1 MLTRMIGRRERGLER
16 AQAACVAAEHS
27 GVSLFEIAD
36 APVSA
41 AGPRMARTPPS
52 GERRASYTV
61 YRARAPLRISF
72 AGGGTD
78 VSPFREREGGV
89 VLSTTINQYAYG
101 SLRKRFDG
109 QVHLESLDFGLTAT
123 FPARGDVELG
133 DDLDLPRAAIRRLRT
148 YADGFNADCGFDLFL
163 HSSAPPGS
171 GLGSSSAMMVTLVG
185 AMQSFYR
192 LPLSEYEV
200 AELAHDVERK
210 DLARQGGMQDHYAS
224 AFGGFN
230 FIEFEA
236 DRVIVNPL
244 RIGDDTLSEL
254 EYSLLLAFTG
264 KTRSSDRIIE
274 DQTGRYEAGVEDAL
288 AGLRAQKELAVEM
301 KNALLRA
308 RLSEFGSLLGEAWR
322 EKKKMSP
329 KISNPEIDDMYE
341 AAIKAGALGGKVTGA
356 GGGGYML
363 FYCEYDKKHRVAA
376 ALDHMGAPVSD
387 VGFDHVGLRRWSTQV
402 PR

>member
-1 MLTRMIGRRERGLER
+1 MAIRSAMSTSPPTTPQRERRRSGRR
-16 AQAACVAAEHS
+16 
-27 GVSLFEIAD
+27 
-36 APVSA
+36 
-41 AGPRMARTPPS
+41 AGDGRPTNA
-52 GERRASYTV
+52 V

-89 VLSTTINQYAYG
+89 VLSTTINRYAYG
-101 SLRKRFDG
+101 TLRKRSDD
-109 QVHLESLDFGLTAT
+109 QVSIDSLDFGATAT
-123 FPARGDVELG
+123 FPVTGDVNLG
-133 DDLDLPRAAIRRLRT
+133 DELDLPRAAISRLRT
-148 YADGFNADCGFDLFL
+148 FAEGFNVDCGFDMFL

-200 AELAHDVERK
+200 AELAHDIERE
-210 DLARQGGMQDHYAS
+210 DLGREGGMQDHYAA

-230 FIEFEA
+230 FIEFAE

-244 RIGDDTLSEL
+244 RISGDILSEL

-274 DQTGRYEAGVEDAL
+274 DQTKRYEAGVADTL
-288 AGLRAQKELAVEM
+288 DGLRAQKELAVQM

-308 RLSEFGSLLGEAWR
+308 RLSEFGWLLGEAWQA
-322 EKKKMSP
+322 KKRMSP
-329 KISNPEIDDMYE
+329 RISTPEIDEMYDT
-341 AAIKAGALGGKVTGA
+341 AIKAGALGGKVTGA

-363 FYCEYDKKHRVAA
+363 IYCEYDKKHRVAA
-376 ALDHMGAPVSD
+376 ALERMGAPVSD
-387 VGFDHVGLRRWSTQV
+387 VGFDHEGLRRWTTQV
-402 PR
+402 AG

>member
-1 MLTRMIGRRERGLER
+1 MILD
-16 AQAACVAAEHS
+16 
-27 GVSLFEIAD
+27 EIAHEGVPTR
-36 APVSA
+36 APRVKPTS
-41 AGPRMARTPPS
+41 PT
-52 GERRASYTV
+52 GERRSTYTV

-101 SLRKRFDG
+101 SLRKRFDD
-109 QVHLESLDFGLTAT
+109 QVQIDSLDFGLSTT
-123 FPARGDVELG
+123 FPAKGDVGMG
-133 DDLDLPRAAIRRLRT
+133 DELDLPRAAIQRLRK
-148 YADGFNADCGFDLFL
+148 YADGVNADCGFDIFL

-192 LPLSEYEV
+192 LALSEYEV
-200 AELAHDVERK
+200 AELAYDIERQ
-210 DLARQGGMQDHYAS
+210 DLGREGGMQDQYAA

-244 RIGDDTLSEL
+244 RIGDDILSEL

-274 DQTGRYEAGVEDAL
+274 DQAGRYVAGEEDAL
-288 AGLRAQKELAVEM
+288 AGLSAQKELAVEM

-308 RLSEFGSLLGEAWR
+308 RLSEFGSLLGEAWTQ
-322 EKKKMSP
+322 KKRMSP
-329 KISNPEIDDMYE
+329 KISNPEIDEMYE
-341 AAIKAGALGGKVTGA
+341 EGIKAGALGGKVTGA

-376 ALDHMGAPVSD
+376 ALDRMGAPVSD

>member
-1 MLTRMIGRRERGLER
+1 LLKSTPPLPEHRSDDRRREDRR
-16 AQAACVAAEHS
+16 QN
-27 GVSLFEIAD
+27 
-36 APVSA
+36 
-41 AGPRMARTPPS
+41 
-52 GERRASYTV
+52 ERRAGDSRPTNAV
-61 YRARAPLRISF
+61 FRARAPLRISF

-78 VSPFREREGGV
+78 VSPFPEREGGV
-89 VLSTTINQYAYG
+89 VLSTTINRYAYG
-101 SLRKRFDG
+101 TLRKRDDG
-109 QVHLESLDFGLTAT
+109 QVRIDSLDFGTSAT
-123 FPARGDVELG
+123 FPVTGDISLG
-133 DDLDLPRAAIRRLRT
+133 DELDLPRAAISRLRD
-148 YADGFNADCGFDLFL
+148 YAEGFNVDCGFDMFL

-200 AELAHDVERK
+200 AELAHDIERQ
-210 DLARQGGMQDHYAS
+210 DLGREGGMQDHYAA

-230 FIEFEA
+230 FIEFA
-236 DRVIVNPL
+236 DDRVIVNPL
-244 RIGDDTLSEL
+244 RISGDILSEL

-274 DQTGRYEAGVEDAL
+274 DQTQRYESGVQDAL
-288 AGLRAQKELAVEM
+288 EGLRAQKDLAVQM

-308 RLSEFGSLLGEAWR
+308 RLSEFGMLLGEAW
-322 EKKKMSP
+322 EAKKRMSP
-329 KISNPEIDDMYE
+329 RISTPEIDEMYD
-341 AAIKAGALGGKVTGA
+341 AGIKAGALGGKVTGA

-376 ALDHMGAPVSD
+376 ALEKLGAPVSD
-387 VGFDHVGLRRWSTQV
+387 IGFDHEGLRRWTTQV

>member
-1 MLTRMIGRRERGLER
+1 MILD
-16 AQAACVAAEHS
+16 
-27 GVSLFEIAD
+27 EIAND
-36 APVSA
+36 AA
-41 AGPRMARTPPS
+41 LARAPRVNQPQPT
-52 GERRASYTV
+52 GERRATYTV

-101 SLRKRFDG
+101 SLRKRFDN
-109 QVHLESLDFGLTAT
+109 QVQIDSLDFGLTAT
-123 FPARGDVELG
+123 FPATGDVELG
-133 DDLDLPRAAIRRLRT
+133 DELDLPRAAIQRLRN
-148 YADGFNADCGFDLFL
+148 YADGVNADCGFDIFL

-200 AELAHDVERK
+200 AELAYDIERE
-210 DLARQGGMQDHYAS
+210 DLGREGGMQDQYAA

-230 FIEFEA
+230 FIEFETN
-236 DRVIVNPL
+236 RVIVNPL
-244 RIGDDTLSEL
+244 RIGDDVLSEL

-288 AGLRAQKELAVEM
+288 AGLRAQKELALEM

-308 RLSEFGSLLGEAWR
+308 RLSEFGSLLGEAWTQ
-322 EKKKMSP
+322 KKRMSP
-329 KISNPEIDDMYE
+329 KISNPEIDEMYE

-376 ALDHMGAPVSD
+376 ALDKMGAPVSD
-387 VGFDHVGLRRWSTQV
+387 VGFDHVGLRRWTTQV
-402 PR
+402 PA

>member
-1 MLTRMIGRRERGLER
+1 M
-16 AQAACVAAEHS
+16 
-27 GVSLFEIAD
+27 GVSLDEIAD
-36 APVSA
+36 VPVTA
-41 AGPRMARTPPS
+41 ARARVPVARPS
-52 GERRASYTV
+52 GERRATYTV

-101 SLRKRFDG
+101 SLRKRFDD
-109 QVHLESLDFGLTAT
+109 QIRIDSLDFGLTAT
-123 FPARGDVELG
+123 FPATGDVELG
-133 DDLDLPRAAIRRLRT
+133 DELDLPRAAIRRLRT
-148 YADGFNADCGFDLFL
+148 YADGFNVDCGFDLFL

-200 AELAHDVERK
+200 AEVAHEIERK

-274 DQTGRYEAGVEDAL
+274 DQSERYEMGVEDAM
-288 AGLRAQKELAVEM
+288 AGMRAQKELAFEM
-301 KNALLRA
+301 KNALLRS
-308 RLSEFGSLLGEAWR
+308 RLNEFGSLLGEAWR
-322 EKKKMSP
+322 EKKRMSP
-329 KISNPEIDDMYE
+329 RISNPEIDEMYD
-341 AAIKAGALGGKVTGA
+341 AAIRAGALGGKVTGA

-376 ALDHMGAPVSD
+376 ALDRMGAPVAD